1 MSAKY
6 TAVSCDKD
14 PQTTF
19 CMPFK
24 LSHGTHS
31 KIGIIDCTKVVK
43 LGLLLSIVRVP
54 GKMLDADTT
63 NGNKTKITI
72 QV

>member
-1 MSAKY
+1 MAH
-6 TAVSCDKD
+6 T
-14 PQTTF
+14 PRF
-19 CMPFK
+19 
-24 LSHGTHS
+24 
-31 KIGIIDCTKVVK
+31 GIIDCTKVVK
-43 LGLLLSIVRVP
+43 LGLLLSIIRVP